1 MGTFKPKN
9 ALGLHIFFA
18 EGYLNNTGGNI
29 TNEMKKFTLLS
40 IPNQLKIFNKLNL
53 NWFSSFLIVF
63 LKLKY

>member
-9 ALGLHIFFA
+9 ALGLCIFFA
-18 EGYLNNTGGNI
+18 EGYFNHTGGNI

-40 IPNQLKIFNKLNL
+40 IPNQLKNFNKLNL

-63 LKLKY
+63 LK